1 MKLLW
6 GLVILGLLA
15 SLPFIYERLRTEE
28 SSKKVEFVFDYRD
41 LLEIS
46 DTKTNPRE
54 FVNGQ
59 LDVLKKNGIH
69 SLAVYE
75 STLNELKL
83 SRRIELYSS
92 RDASIIMQ
100 TPITA
105 NENFAYVLFS
115 DKESQA
121 VTKDLIE
128 RAFNRLGVK
137 MRPWSFKNQ
146 DGLIIEMPLDDAS
159 IKSLDPDPITLKTLK
174 DKGFHIVSRLSNRR
188 PFQAEDMDRLL
199 GQLKQLGVTTILVD
213 GDSVP
218 GYSNGAGGKSKVEDI
233 ETMAELMNK
242 YQLAIAGVEPVSL
255 KVPPKGMSTLAK
267 ELHYNII
274 RLHSYSEQ
282 EADKLTENLTPE
294 ELEGRVQAIADR
306 FVLAVKDR
314 NIRMIFLNARASK
327 NLIRGQY
334 VDPLNAVIDTVNGID
349 GALERIEKSGYTP
362 GIAHSFSVYEPP
374 MQKPLKLLSII
385 GCVALI
391 ALMLARF
398 VPRLILPIWI
408 IGTVGAL
415 GLFVAKQDLLIK
427 LLALAVT
434 VSASTLAI
442 MTVISSLRARAD
454 SPVKS
459 KLGTMFALLLQ
470 ATVISSCGAIF
481 VVALMSH
488 ITFNLQ
494 LAQFT
499 GVKMLAYLP
508 VVLAAVYLIFFSEG
522 LSLAGIAGKAKRI
535 LFSHV
540 SVISIVAGA
549 VILGAGYYYL
559 SRTGNEGQA
568 SSFELIFRSF
578 LENTLGVRPRT
589 KEFLIGH
596 PLFLLGVYLCLKRK
610 AWGLYAVLIGAI
622 AQADIVGT
630 FTHLHTPLDISMI
643 RVIYGLLFGSAI
655 GLALIAVWELCARS
669 WHRWAGPLKQ
679 L

>member
-15 SLPFIYERLRTEE
+15 SLPFTYERLRTEG

-54 FVNGQ
+54 FVNTQ
-59 LDVLKKNGIH
+59 LKELKKNGIH

-83 SRRIELYSS
+83 SRRVELYSS

-100 TPITA
+100 TPIVA
-105 NENFAYVLFS
+105 HENFAYVLFS
-115 DKESQA
+115 DKESQP

-128 RAFNRLGVK
+128 RAFNRLNVK

-146 DGLIIEMPLDDAS
+146 EGMIIEMPLDEAS
-159 IKSLDPDPITLKTLK
+159 IKSLDPDPITLKELK
-174 DKGFHIVSRLSNRR
+174 DQGFQIVSRLSNRR
-188 PFQAEDMDRLL
+188 TFNAEDMDKLM
-199 GQLKQLGVTTILVD
+199 GQLAQLGVKTILTD

-233 ETMAELMNK
+233 EAMAELMNK
-242 YQLAIAGVEPVSL
+242 HQLALAGVEPVSL

-267 ELHYNII
+267 ELNYNII
-274 RLHSYSEQ
+274 RLHSFSEA

-334 VDPLNAVIDTVNGID
+334 VDPLQAVYDTVNGKD

-362 GIAHSFSVYEPP
+362 GTAHSFTVYEPP
-374 MQKPLKLLSII
+374 MQKALQLLSVL
-385 GCVALI
+385 GSVAVI
-391 ALMLARF
+391 ALMLSRF
-398 VPRLILPIWI
+398 VPRLTLPVWI
-408 IGTVGAL
+408 IGTVGAA
-415 GLFVAKQDLLIK
+415 GLFVVKHSLLIK
-427 LLALAVT
+427 LLALGVT

-442 MTVISSLRARAD
+442 MTVISKLRSLSDRPSRATF
-454 SPVKS
+454 
-459 KLGTMFALLLQ
+459 GTMFALLLQ
-470 ATVISSCGAIF
+470 ATIISGCGAVF

-508 VVLAAVYLIFFSEG
+508 VVLAAIYLVFFSEG
-522 LSLAGIAGKAKRI
+522 LSAAGIFGKAKRI
-535 LFSHV
+535 LFSHI

-549 VILGAGYYYL
+549 VVLGAGYYYL

-568 SSFELIFRSF
+568 SSLELIFRSF

-596 PLFLLGVYLCLKRK
+596 PIFLLGVYLCLKRK

-643 RVIYGLLFGSAI
+643 RVIYGLLFGSVI
-655 GLALIAVWELCARS
+655 GLLLIAAWELCARS
-669 WHRWAGPLKQ
+669 WNKWVGPLNK